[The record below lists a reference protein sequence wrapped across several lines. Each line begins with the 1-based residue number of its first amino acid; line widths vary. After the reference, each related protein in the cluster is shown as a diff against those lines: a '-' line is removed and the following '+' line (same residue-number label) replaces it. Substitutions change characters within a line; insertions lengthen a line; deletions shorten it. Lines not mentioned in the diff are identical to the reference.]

1 MTCVLGMVVM
11 REREI
16 RSFNKT
22 PFYRVPAVFSLGDKK
37 INAEWKAVE
46 GSRYFNSPLLYNEKG
61 FKKKEDADGENHL
74 REIPSSIS
82 FKDRNFYKQW
92 ISVFLAGRMAEEM
105 FTNHVTSGASDDL
118 SRATGIARDMVCE
131 YALSNISNVN
141 TFGMGENGVP
151 YSQKTLE
158 KIDVEVENILEEAR
172 KYCKLK

>member
-1 MTCVLGMVVM
+1 
-11 REREI
+11 
-16 RSFNKT
+16 
-22 PFYRVPAVFSLGDKK
+22 
-37 INAEWKAVE
+37 
-46 GSRYFNSPLLYNEKG
+46 
-61 FKKKEDADGENHL
+61 
-74 REIPSSIS
+74 
-82 FKDRNFYKQW
+82 
-92 ISVFLAGRMAEEM
+92 M

-172 KYCKLK
+172 KYCKEVLESNAEKIKLVANVLVKNGLLLTSEIEELLEEQSEWLLSNVVKVAQKRRLIVRPPLLLLKILENNV